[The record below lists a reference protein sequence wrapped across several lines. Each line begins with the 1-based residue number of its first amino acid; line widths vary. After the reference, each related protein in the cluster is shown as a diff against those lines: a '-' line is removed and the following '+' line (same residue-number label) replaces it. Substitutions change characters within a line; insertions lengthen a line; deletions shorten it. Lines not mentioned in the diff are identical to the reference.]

1 MFTWPSST
9 APVRPASDSVRSV
22 PSATILTS
30 SAASKTSAIRRIF
43 AASASQSSSTAPHRN
58 SVYSSSVIPAS
69 CAVAGTGYSATT
81 HGAAIDM
88 VRSRSGRRRA
98 SSATLC
104 SSDRSDPSTVDSGAQ
119 IVMNAS
125 ASSQIRRCSGA
136 ASRRYSRG
144 ATRSNGPPIVSNT
157 IVRTGCAGTRA
168 SSSSTASTSGL
179 ASAVVRIDTCHPSW
193 TAMHRRTISRAYSS
207 TRGSRIDGLDQ
218 PRPVALDDLAVQ
230 PELAPRA
237 QVLDDVPVHGAL
249 VDSARDRVRT
259 TEGEVDGAGDL
270 LVEQRVLHVPRDP
283 RVAADAELAEHAGAG
298 VGVEDREQELL
309 VRGGAGVDD
318 AAALEPEP
326 RAADLVAVVHGR
338 ELGERYEPF
347 GRVLE
352 RREEDLAAG
361 KVDVAVVDRAL
372 APLDAEQQ
380 VGPGPDEPHL
390 GRGIEAVGDPA
401 HPLGLGIP
409 VQEARREEKVLERGR
424 RHRRILRE
432 RRRRELAGD
441 PRAVHGGD
449 PCAQRRRGTRDQRAA
464 LRRDVGCVARVL

>member
-1 MFTWPSST
+1 M
-9 APVRPASDSVRSV
+9 
-22 PSATILTS
+22 
-30 SAASKTSAIRRIF
+30 
-43 AASASQSSSTAPHRN
+43 
-58 SVYSSSVIPAS
+58 PAS

-81 HGAAIDM
+81 HGAAIDI

-136 ASRRYSRG
+136 ASRRYSSG

-207 TRGSRIDGLDQ
+207 TRGSRIDGLEQ

-237 QVLDDVPVHGAL
+237 QVLDDVPVPGAL
-249 VDSARDRVRT
+249 VDSARHRVRT
-259 TEGEVDGAGDL
+259 TEGEVDGAVDL

-298 VGVEDREQELL
+298 VG
-309 VRGGAGVDD
+309 D

-338 ELGERYEPF
+338 ELGERDEPF

-352 RREEDLAAG
+352 RREEDLAAR

-372 APLDAEQQ
+372 APLDAE
-380 VGPGPDEPHL
+380 
-390 GRGIEAVGDPA
+390 
-401 HPLGLGIP
+401 
-409 VQEARREEKVLERGR
+409 
-424 RHRRILRE
+424 
-432 RRRRELAGD
+432 
-441 PRAVHGGD
+441 
-449 PCAQRRRGTRDQRAA
+449 
-464 LRRDVGCVARVL
+464 